1 MLCFSFTPI
10 PPTRSRLRAPDK
22 LGWPNIGNT
31 CSATNQAEIK
41 GSLKR
46 GGHRVLLLVTRLG
59 SGLLIAIGWCAFCA
73 FSWLNSH
80 ILSAQ
85 MADILLVEDKDSLR
99 RVLRLTLENAGYS
112 VTEAGDAHSA
122 LNEIATTRHRLVL
135 TDLRMPNGSG
145 LDVLRSARA
154 ADMDVPVIVM
164 TAFGSID
171 EAVQAMKDG
180 AHDFLQKPVDSNHLL
195 LLVERALEEA
205 RLRTEN
211 VLLREEWSRR
221 YGFPRIIGESETLKR
236 AVGETQRVAQTEA
249 TVLLLGE
256 SGTGKELFARAVHH
270 LSPRRDNAFVAINCA
285 AIPETLIEN
294 ELFGHER
301 GAFTGASD
309 RRQGKFELASGGT
322 VFLDEIGEL
331 PLGVQGKLLRAIE
344 EKVVDR
350 IGGRAPVAVDVRVVA
365 ATNKDLRAAVDNGQ
379 FRGDLFFRLAV
390 FPIEVPPLRDR
401 GDDIVLLAQHFASE
415 IGREL
420 RGREAQ
426 LSPEAIEAVKQHHWP
441 GNVRELE
448 NAIERACI
456 LSDTL
461 VLEPADLGLGPST
474 HATESLSKL
483 DLSGTLSEVAHRA
496 LRVVERRKILGA
508 LEANSGNKSKTAEDL
523 GVSYK
528 TLLNKIKEYAL

>member
-1 MLCFSFTPI
+1 MP
-10 PPTRSRLRAPDK
+10 
-22 LGWPNIGNT
+22 
-31 CSATNQAEIK
+31 
-41 GSLKR
+41 
-46 GGHRVLLLVTRLG
+46 
-59 SGLLIAIGWCAFCA
+59 
-73 FSWLNSH
+73 
-80 ILSAQ
+80 
-85 MADILLVEDKDSLR
+85 DILLVEDKDSLR
-99 RVLRLTLENAGYS
+99 RVLRLTLENAGYT
-112 VTEAGDAHSA
+112 VTEAADARAA
-122 LNEIATTRHRLVL
+122 LKEIAAGPHKLVL

-145 LDVLRSARA
+145 LDVLRAARA
-154 ADMDVPVIVM
+154 ADGNIPVIVM

-195 LLVERALEEA
+195 LLVERALEQG

-211 VLLREEWSRR
+211 VLLREEWARR
-221 YGFPRIIGESETLKR
+221 YGFPRILGESETLKR

-270 LSPRRDNAFVAINCA
+270 LSPRRDHPFVAINCA

-350 IGGRAPVAVDVRVVA
+350 IGGRAPVPVDVRVVA
-365 ATNKDLRAAVDNGQ
+365 ATNRDLKASVDKGE

-390 FPIEVPPLRDR
+390 FPLEIPPLRER
-401 GDDIVLLAQHFASE
+401 ENDIELLAKHFAAAL
-415 IGREL
+415 GQEL
-420 RGREAQ
+420 RGREAK
-426 LSPEAIEAVKQHHWP
+426 LTDEAVAALRRHRWP

-456 LSDTL
+456 LSDTML
-461 VLEPADLGLGPST
+461 IQPQHLGLQAPQT
-474 HATESLSKL
+474 DAAAALKVF
-483 DLSGTLSEVAHRA
+483 DLTGTLSEAAQRA
-496 LRVVERRKILGA
+496 LRLVERQKI
-508 LEANSGNKSKTAEDL
+508 
-523 GVSYK
+523 
-528 TLLNKIKEYAL
+528 

>member
-1 MLCFSFTPI
+1 
-10 PPTRSRLRAPDK
+10 
-22 LGWPNIGNT
+22 
-31 CSATNQAEIK
+31 
-41 GSLKR
+41 
-46 GGHRVLLLVTRLG
+46 V
-59 SGLLIAIGWCAFCA
+59 
-73 FSWLNSH
+73 
-80 ILSAQ
+80 
-85 MADILLVEDKDSLR
+85 ADILLVEDKDSLR

-112 VTEAGDAHSA
+112 VAEAIDARAA
-122 LNEIATTRHRLVL
+122 LNEIATSRHRLVL

-154 ADMDVPVIVM
+154 ADADVPVIVM

-195 LLVERALEEA
+195 LLVERALEQA

-221 YGFPRIIGESETLKR
+221 YGFPRILGESETLKR

-270 LSPRRDNAFVAINCA
+270 LSARRDNAFVAINCA

-301 GAFTGASD
+301 GAFTGATD

-331 PLGVQGKLLRAIE
+331 PLAVQGKLLRAIE

-350 IGGRAPVAVDVRVVA
+350 IGGSAPVAVDVRVVA
-365 ATNKDLRAAVDNGQ
+365 ATNKDLKAAVDNGQ

-401 GDDIVLLAQHFASE
+401 GDDIIVLAQHFAAE

-426 LSPEAIEAVKQHHWP
+426 LSSGAVDALRQHHWP

-456 LSDTL
+456 LSDSL
-461 VLEPADLGLGPST
+461 ILEPADLGLGSSAT
-474 HATESLSKL
+474 HESESLEQL

-496 LRVVERRKILGA
+496 LRIVERRKIVRA
-508 LEANSGNKSKTAEDL
+508 LEANHGNKSKTAEDL

>member
-1 MLCFSFTPI
+1 
-10 PPTRSRLRAPDK
+10 
-22 LGWPNIGNT
+22 
-31 CSATNQAEIK
+31 
-41 GSLKR
+41 
-46 GGHRVLLLVTRLG
+46 V
-59 SGLLIAIGWCAFCA
+59 
-73 FSWLNSH
+73 
-80 ILSAQ
+80 
-85 MADILLVEDKDSLR
+85 ADILLVEDKDSLR

-112 VTEAGDAHSA
+112 VAEASDARAA
-122 LNEIATTRHRLVL
+122 LNEIATSRHRLVL

-154 ADMDVPVIVM
+154 ADADVPVIVM

-195 LLVERALEEA
+195 LLVERALEQA

-221 YGFPRIIGESETLKR
+221 YGFPRILGESESLKR

-270 LSPRRDNAFVAINCA
+270 LSARRDNPFVAINCA

-301 GAFTGASD
+301 GAFTGASN

-350 IGGRAPVAVDVRVVA
+350 IGGSAPVAVDVRVVA
-365 ATNKDLRAAVDNGQ
+365 ATNKDLKAAVDNGQ

-401 GDDIVLLAQHFASE
+401 GDDMIVLAQHFASE

-420 RGREAQ
+420 RGREAR
-426 LSPEAIEAVKQHHWP
+426 LSPAAIDALKQHHWP

-456 LSDTL
+456 LSDSMT
-461 VLEPADLGLGPST
+461 LEPNDLGLGPSPMRES
-474 HATESLSKL
+474 ESLEQL
-483 DLSGTLSEVAHRA
+483 DLSGTLSDVAHRA
-496 LRVVERRKILGA
+496 LRVVERKKILRA
-508 LEANSGNKSKTAEDL
+508 LEANMGNKSKTAEDL

-528 TLLNKIKEYAL
+528 TLLNKIKDYAL

>member
-1 MLCFSFTPI
+1 ML
-10 PPTRSRLRAPDK
+10 SRM
-22 LGWPNIGNT
+22 
-31 CSATNQAEIK
+31 
-41 GSLKR
+41 
-46 GGHRVLLLVTRLG
+46 V
-59 SGLLIAIGWCAFCA
+59 
-73 FSWLNSH
+73 
-80 ILSAQ
+80 
-85 MADILLVEDKDSLR
+85 DILLVEDKDSLR

-112 VTEAGDAHSA
+112 VSEAVDASSA
-122 LNEIATTRHRLVL
+122 LNEIATSRHRLIL

-145 LDVLRSARA
+145 LDVLRAARSADA
-154 ADMDVPVIVM
+154 DVPVIVM

-195 LLVERALEEA
+195 LLVERALEQA

-211 VLLREEWSRR
+211 ILLREEWSRR
-221 YGFPRIIGESETLKR
+221 YGFPRIIGESEALKR

-270 LSPRRDNAFVAINCA
+270 LSGRRDKAFVAINCA

-309 RRQGKFELASGGT
+309 RRQGKFELAGEGT

-331 PLGVQGKLLRAIE
+331 PLAVQGKLLRAIE

-365 ATNKDLRAAVDNGQ
+365 ATNKDLKAAVENGE

-390 FPIEVPPLRDR
+390 FPIQIPPLRDR
-401 GDDIVLLAQHFASE
+401 GEDVVLLARHFAAE
-415 IGREL
+415 IGKEL

-426 LSPEAIEAVKQHHWP
+426 LSPASLDAVQKHHWP

-456 LSDTL
+456 LTDTMM
-461 VLEPADLGLGPST
+461 LEPADLGLGTS
-474 HATESLSKL
+474 AAEESEVLREL
-483 DLSGTLSEVAHRA
+483 DLSGTLSDVGHRA
-496 LRVVERRKILGA
+496 LRLVERRKILRV
-508 LEANSGNKSKTAEDL
+508 LEANLGNKSKTAEDL
-523 GVSYK
+523 GVSYT
-528 TLLNKIKEYAL
+528 TLLNKMKDYDL

>member
-1 MLCFSFTPI
+1 
-10 PPTRSRLRAPDK
+10 
-22 LGWPNIGNT
+22 
-31 CSATNQAEIK
+31 
-41 GSLKR
+41 
-46 GGHRVLLLVTRLG
+46 
-59 SGLLIAIGWCAFCA
+59 
-73 FSWLNSH
+73 
-80 ILSAQ
+80 

-99 RVLRLTLENAGYS
+99 RVLRLTLENAGYT
-112 VTEAGDAHSA
+112 VAEAVDARAA
-122 LNEIATTRHRLVL
+122 LNEIANTRHRLVL

-145 LDVLRSARA
+145 LDVLRSARS
-154 ADMDVPVIVM
+154 ADADVPVIVM

-195 LLVERALEEA
+195 LLVERALEQA

-221 YGFPRIIGESETLKR
+221 YGFPRIIGESEIVKR
-236 AVGETQRVAQTEA
+236 AVAETQRVAQTEA

-270 LSPRRDNAFVAINCA
+270 LSARRDKPFVAINCA

-301 GAFTGASD
+301 GAFTGAGD
-309 RRQGKFELASGGT
+309 RRQGKFELAAGGT

-331 PLGVQGKLLRAIE
+331 PLAVQGKLLRAIE
-344 EKVVDR
+344 EKMIDR

-365 ATNKDLRAAVDNGQ
+365 ATNRDLRGAVDQGQ

-390 FPIEVPPLRDR
+390 FPIEIPPLRDR
-401 GDDIVLLAQHFASE
+401 GDDVTLLARHFASE

-420 RGREAQ
+420 RGREAK
-426 LSPEAIEAVKQHHWP
+426 LSDEAVAALKRHRWP

-456 LSDTL
+456 LSDTMTL
-461 VLEPADLGLGPST
+461 QPADLGLGGT
-474 HATESLSKL
+474 AAAAESDAFAEV
-483 DLSGTLSEVAHRA
+483 DLSGTLSEVAHRV
-496 LRVVERRKILGA
+496 LRVVERRKIQRA
-508 LEANSGNKSKTAEDL
+508 LEANLGNKSKTAEDL

-528 TLLNKIKEYAL
+528 TLLNKMKEYTL

>member
-1 MLCFSFTPI
+1 
-10 PPTRSRLRAPDK
+10 
-22 LGWPNIGNT
+22 
-31 CSATNQAEIK
+31 
-41 GSLKR
+41 
-46 GGHRVLLLVTRLG
+46 
-59 SGLLIAIGWCAFCA
+59 
-73 FSWLNSH
+73 
-80 ILSAQ
+80 

-112 VTEAGDAHSA
+112 VSEAIDARSA
-122 LNEIATTRHRLVL
+122 LNEISNARHRLIL

-145 LDVLRSARA
+145 LDVLRSARS
-154 ADMDVPVIVM
+154 ADADVPVIVM
-164 TAFGSID
+164 TAFGSVD

-180 AHDFLQKPVDSNHLL
+180 AHDFLQKPVDSNH
-195 LLVERALEEA
+195 
-205 RLRTEN
+205 

-221 YGFPRIIGESETLKR
+221 YGFPRIIGESDVVKR
-236 AVGETQRVAQTEA
+236 TVAETQRVAQTEA

-270 LSPRRDNAFVAINCA
+270 LSARRDNPFVAINCA

-301 GAFTGASD
+301 GAFTGAND

-331 PLGVQGKLLRAIE
+331 PLAVQGKLLRAIE

-365 ATNKDLRAAVDNGQ
+365 ATNKDLRAAAESGE
-379 FRGDLFFRLAV
+379 FRRDLFFRLAV
-390 FPIEVPPLRDR
+390 FPVEVPPLRDR
-401 GDDIVLLAQHFASE
+401 DNDILLLARHFASE

-420 RGREAQ
+420 RGREAH
-426 LSPEAIEAVKQHHWP
+426 LSPDALAALQQHQWP

-456 LSDTL
+456 ISDSL
-461 VLEPADLGLGPST
+461 VLQPTDLGLMPSRPPADET
-474 HATESLSKL
+474 PET
-483 DLSGTLSEVAHRA
+483 
-496 LRVVERRKILGA
+496 
-508 LEANSGNKSKTAEDL
+508 
-523 GVSYK
+523 
-528 TLLNKIKEYAL
+528 

>member
-1 MLCFSFTPI
+1 
-10 PPTRSRLRAPDK
+10 
-22 LGWPNIGNT
+22 
-31 CSATNQAEIK
+31 
-41 GSLKR
+41 
-46 GGHRVLLLVTRLG
+46 
-59 SGLLIAIGWCAFCA
+59 
-73 FSWLNSH
+73 
-80 ILSAQ
+80 

-112 VTEAGDAHSA
+112 VTEAVDASSA
-122 LNEIATTRHRLVL
+122 LNEIATTRHRLIL

-145 LDVLRSARA
+145 LDVLRSARH
-154 ADMDVPVIVM
+154 ADADVPVVVM

-195 LLVERALEEA
+195 LLVERALEQA
-205 RLRTEN
+205 TLRTEN

-221 YGFPRIIGESETLKR
+221 YGFPRILGESETLKR

-256 SGTGKELFARAVHH
+256 SGTGKELFALAVHH
-270 LSPRRDNAFVAINCA
+270 LSSRRDKPFVAINCA

-309 RRQGKFELASGGT
+309 RRQGKFELATGGT

-331 PLGVQGKLLRAIE
+331 PVAVQGKLLRAIE

-350 IGGRAPVAVDVRVVA
+350 IGGRTPVAVDVRVVA
-365 ATNKDLRAAVDNGQ
+365 ATNKDLKAAVENGE

-390 FPIEVPPLRDR
+390 FPIEIPPLRDR
-401 GDDIVLLAQHFASE
+401 GDDVLLLARHFAAE
-415 IGREL
+415 IGRDL

-426 LSPEAIEAVKQHHWP
+426 LSPDAELALREHRWP

-456 LSDTL
+456 LSDTMI
-461 VLEPADLGLGPST
+461 LEPHHLGLGRSSD
-474 HATESLSKL
+474 AADAEVLQQL
-483 DLSGTLSEVAHRA
+483 DLSGTLSDVGHRA
-496 LRVVERRKILGA
+496 LRLVERRKIVQV
-508 LEANSGNKSKTAEDL
+508 LEANLGNKSKTAEDL

-528 TLLNKIKEYAL
+528 TLLNKMKEYAL

>member
-1 MLCFSFTPI
+1 MP
-10 PPTRSRLRAPDK
+10 
-22 LGWPNIGNT
+22 
-31 CSATNQAEIK
+31 
-41 GSLKR
+41 
-46 GGHRVLLLVTRLG
+46 
-59 SGLLIAIGWCAFCA
+59 
-73 FSWLNSH
+73 
-80 ILSAQ
+80 
-85 MADILLVEDKDSLR
+85 DILLVEDKESLR

-112 VTEAGDAHSA
+112 VAEAADARSA
-122 LNEIATTRHRLVL
+122 LNEIAGGPHKLVL

-145 LDVLRSARA
+145 LDVLRAARA
-154 ADMDVPVIVM
+154 ADGSIPVIVM

-195 LLVERALEEA
+195 LIVERALEQE

-221 YGFPRIIGESETLKR
+221 YGFPRIIGESEAIKR
-236 AVGETQRVAQTEA
+236 AVSETQRVAQTET

-270 LSPRRDNAFVAINCA
+270 LSVRRNKPFVAINCA

-301 GAFTGASD
+301 GAFTGAGE
-309 RRQGKFELASGGT
+309 RRLGKFELASSGT

-331 PLGVQGKLLRAIE
+331 PLTVQGKLLRVIE

-350 IGGRAPVAVDVRVVA
+350 IGGRSPVPVDVRVVA
-365 ATNKDLRAAVDNGQ
+365 ATNRDLKAAVESGE
-379 FRGDLFFRLAV
+379 FRRDLFFRLAV
-390 FPIEVPPLRDR
+390 FPLVIPPLRERDS
-401 GDDIVLLAQHFASE
+401 DIALLAKHFAAQL
-415 IGREL
+415 GKEL
-420 RGREAQ
+420 RGREVT
-426 LSPEAIEAVKQHHWP
+426 LSDEALKTLHAHKWP

-456 LSDTL
+456 LSDTM
-461 VLEPADLGLGPST
+461 VLEPKDLGI
-474 HATESLSKL
+474 ATERAGNAEALKFLDLTGSLS
-483 DLSGTLSEVAHRA
+483 DVTQRTLRF
-496 LRVVERRKILGA
+496 VERQKILETLA
-508 LEANSGNKSKTAEDL
+508 TNEGNKMQTAEDL

-528 TLLNKIKEYAL
+528 TLLTKIKDYNLS